1 MGNFFGE
8 IKEKK
13 VDDQQKIKGEKKF
26 NDHKKILLLGTGIF
40 KKIKIKKVVAE

>member
-13 VDDQQKIKGEKKF
+13 FD
-26 NDHKKILLLGTGIF
+26 DHKKILLLGTGIL